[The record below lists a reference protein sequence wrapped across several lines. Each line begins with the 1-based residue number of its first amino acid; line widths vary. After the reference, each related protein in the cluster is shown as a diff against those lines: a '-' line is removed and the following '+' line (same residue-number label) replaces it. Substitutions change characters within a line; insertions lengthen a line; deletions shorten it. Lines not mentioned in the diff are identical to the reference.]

1 MSIVK
6 SINDAYALLNT
17 KHYEKIYWAIDLH
30 GVCLK
35 SNYKRNTYELIN
47 DDVIETLRLISS
59 LPESV
64 IIIWSSCYDEE
75 KQNILENFFDNLG
88 GIHVKYFNENP
99 EVKNTETGC
108 FNEKFFFSVL
118 LDDKAGF
125 DPATDWKIIY
135 NHLNNI

>member
-6 SINDAYALLNT
+6 SIDDAYALLNT
-17 KHYEKIYWAIDLH
+17 KNYEKIYWAIDLH

-64 IIIWSSCYDEE
+64 IIIWSSCYDDE
-75 KQNILENFFDNLG
+75 KKNIFEFFDSLG
-88 GIHVKYFNENP
+88 GIDVKYFNENP
-99 EVKNTETGC
+99 EVKNTETGY

-118 LDDKAGF
+118 LDDKGGF
-125 DPATDWKIIY
+125 DPSTDWKIIF
-135 NHLNNI
+135 NHLKHK